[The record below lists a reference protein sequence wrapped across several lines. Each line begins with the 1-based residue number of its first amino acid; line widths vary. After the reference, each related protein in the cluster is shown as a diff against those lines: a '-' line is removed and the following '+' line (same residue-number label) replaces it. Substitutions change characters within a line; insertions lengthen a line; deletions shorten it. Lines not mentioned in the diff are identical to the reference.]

1 MENKSS
7 SAEFEYI
14 KSLQRQ
20 VYFLELEANFLHEQ
34 TKKAASLHPQVTS
47 EMEHRLQKL
56 RELQSQ
62 SDGLQ
67 LELKRKESHL
77 NMQRLE
83 RERLSS
89 QIHVTDEHYSKEK
102 QTLLEEIM
110 QLKRQKARKDQ
121 HISSKEMEI
130 LHVKQELEQQKMN
143 LSNSEKAILV
153 LQAKVS

>member
-1 MENKSS
+1 
-7 SAEFEYI
+7 
-14 KSLQRQ
+14 
-20 VYFLELEANFLHEQ
+20 
-34 TKKAASLHPQVTS
+34 
-47 EMEHRLQKL
+47 MEHRLQKL